1 MLVVL
6 EKTTWNGDYPNHVY
20 FLNKSRDKMYGY
32 VRFGTN
38 EPHWFPQPRGFDAK
52 GRKFLVLE
60 EQPDPV
66 SEQPA
71 ESWQVQG
78 SKGSVWTVT
87 RENGEFSCD
96 CPAAKYHRKEC
107 KHIQQVRESLQ

>member
-32 VRFGTN
+32 VKFGTS
-38 EPHWFPQPRGFDAK
+38 EPYWFKNPMGFEAR
-52 GRKFLVLE
+52 GRKFLILE

-66 SEQPA
+66 KEQPA

>member
-1 MLVVL
+1 MLVAL
-6 EKTTWNGDYPNHVY
+6 EQTVWNGDFANHIY
-20 FLNKSRDKMYGY
+20 YLNKSRDKMYGY
-32 VRFGTN
+32 VRFGTS
-38 EPHWFPQPRGFDAK
+38 EPQWFPQPRGFDAK